1 MTRQGRATGAPS
13 STGAGTPRPAA
24 EVTWWG
30 HACVLLALDDVR
42 LLTDPVLVRRLGPL
56 HYVGHLPTRDE
67 LAHVDA
73 VLISHLHHDH
83 LHLRSLALLPPTARL
98 IAPLGAADVL
108 RGRVV
113 GPVEE
118 LAPGDTTT
126 VGRVTVTA
134 TAAAHDGRRHP
145 GGPRAATLGF
155 VLSGTRTAY
164 FAGDTE
170 LFPGMADEVE
180 AATGG
185 SLDLALI
192 PVGGWGL
199 NLGTGHMDPGEG
211 AEAVARLHPRHAV
224 PVHWGSL
231 RLPILWRARRTWHS
245 SSGPEFARLVEAS
258 NATTSVRV
266 LAPGERFVLPSDSGS
281 KRDG

>member
-1 MTRQGRATGAPS
+1 LT
-13 STGAGTPRPAA
+13 
-24 EVTWWG
+24 
-30 HACVLLALDDVR
+30 LDDVR
-42 LLTDPVLVRRLGPL
+42 LLTDPVLVRRMGPL

-83 LHLRSLALLPPTARL
+83 LHVRSLAMLPPTARL

-108 RGRVV
+108 RGRV
-113 GPVEE
+113 GSPVEE
-118 LAPGDTTT
+118 LGPGDTTT

-134 TAAAHDGRRHP
+134 TSAAHDGRRHP

-155 VLSGTRTAY
+155 VVSGTRTAY

-170 LFPGMADEVE
+170 LFPGMADEVG

-185 SLDLALI
+185 VLDLALI

-231 RLPILWRARRTWHS
+231 RLPLLWRARRTWHS

-258 NATTSVRV
+258 GATTSVSV
-266 LAPGERFVLPSDSGS
+266 LAPGERFVLPPDSGS
-281 KRDG
+281 QRDG